1 MSEGNVP
8 LKEQNQEDLKGD
20 QQYIEKV
27 PWRLGKHLNDN
38 HVEKLNRLMINHHQ
52 RMFHLL
58 NNK

>member
-27 PWRLGKHLNDN
+27 PWRLGKNLNDN
-38 HVEKLNRLMINHHQ
+38 HVEKLNRLIINHHQ